1 MKDSERGLFL
11 HSSIKKFSFFHSNG
25 LFAYDTTT
33 YFSLL
38 DTKFSNYDP
47 SFLKNDDDQSMRGK
61 HHCIAW
67 LLVTTNIN
75 NALEIPIA
83 HPRSLGTRNNRNFSG
98 PTDLGL
104 KIGVSFPPEPKQQI
118 RMDRIHNIP
127 LLPNAFKYS

>member
-1 MKDSERGLFL
+1 MLGKKSTCTSNSPISIYFESGTRQPKDPEVENSKRTGNTNRAVILNGNEGYLFSQQSQTL
-11 HSSIKKFSFFHSNG
+11 VTPP
-25 LFAYDTTT
+25 LF
-33 YFSLL
+33 L

-47 SFLKNDDDQSMRGK
+47 SYKNPSMRG

-98 PTDLGL
+98 PTD
-104 KIGVSFPPEPKQQI
+104 I
-118 RMDRIHNIP
+118 
-127 LLPNAFKYS
+127 